1 MEGWEGGG
9 GYRGEQQP
17 FGLCLHHSCND
28 SKRCPQQLFASA
40 RVHVLLRVMYAG
52 TKLCK
57 LVPSTHVL
65 SMVTSVCAISLS
77 CLWLLQCCAISLS
90 CLWLLQCCA
99 VHLLVIFMINSLL
112 YHKSTCM
119 MFMINSALCPLILS
133 LWLIRC

>member
-1 MEGWEGGG
+1 MEGWEGWG

-17 FGLCLHHSCND
+17 FGLCLHHSCNN

-65 SMVTSVCAISLS
+65 SMVTSVLCYIPVLS
-77 CLWLLQCCAISLS
+77 MVTSVLCYIPVLS
-90 CLWLLQCCA
+90 MVTSVLCYIPVLSMVASVLCRT
-99 VHLLVIFMINSLL
+99 
-112 YHKSTCM
+112 STCD
-119 MFMINSALCPLILS
+119 FYD
-133 LWLIRC
+133 